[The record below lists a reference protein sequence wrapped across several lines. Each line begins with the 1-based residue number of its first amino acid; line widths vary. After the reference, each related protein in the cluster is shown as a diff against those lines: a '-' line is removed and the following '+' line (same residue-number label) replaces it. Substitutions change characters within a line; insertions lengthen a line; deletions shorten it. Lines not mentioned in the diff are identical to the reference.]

1 LARLRE
7 ALEKLIPSDKARL
20 MYNSYDIIGD
30 VALVKMP
37 HDLDEYEEKVGEAFH
52 EAHTSL
58 KAVFR
63 VVGET
68 EEIERTRE
76 LRLIWSRPVPQSG
89 GKLESA
95 DLSRTVYSEY
105 GCMFIVDVKKV
116 FFTPRLSNERIRVA
130 RQVRAGEVVACLFG
144 GVCTYAVIMAKV
156 CPHVR
161 RIYSVDINPTAYQLG
176 SENVLINKCA
186 EKVMPILGEAR
197 AVCRE
202 QLKGA
207 CSRVIMPLP
216 TQAILFLDGAV
227 EALQEGSE
235 CVINFYSEVS
245 GVDVKEEATEVINE
259 TRRNLREHGV
269 KRSETTGWRI
279 VREVGP
285 RRYHIAIDFLVSK

>member
-1 LARLRE
+1 MAKLRE
-7 ALEKLIPSDKARL
+7 ALEKLIPSDKAKL

-37 HDLDEYEEKVGEAFH
+37 HELDQYEETVGEAFH

-68 EEIERTRE
+68 EENERTRE
-76 LRLIWSRPVPQSG
+76 LKLIWSRRSPRSG
-89 GKLESA
+89 REIDNA

-105 GCMFIVDVKKV
+105 GCMFIVDVRKV
-116 FFTPRLSNERIRVA
+116 FFTPRLSNERMRIA
-130 RQVRAGEVVACLFG
+130 KQVRAREVVACLFG
-144 GVCTYAVIMAKV
+144 GVCTYAIIMAKV
-156 CPHVR
+156 CPEVG

-186 EKVMPILGEAR
+186 DKVTSILGDAR
-197 AVCRE
+197 AICEE

-216 TQAILFLDGAV
+216 TQAILFLDSAV
-227 EALQEGSE
+227 EALREGPKR
-235 CVINFYSEVS
+235 VINFYSEVS
-245 GVDVKEEATEVINE
+245 GVDIKEEATKVINE
-259 TRRNLREHGV
+259 TNRNLRDYGA